1 MERKIMGLDYGEA
14 RTGVAISDALGITA
28 QGIESI
34 NHKGEKKLILRIGE
48 LINQYNVSKIV
59 LGLPINMNAT
69 YGERAQKTKLFA
81 EKLKKEF
88 NIEVEFIDERLT
100 TVISQ
105 KTMTSL
111 SIKKEKKKQIVDT
124 MSAMLI
130 LQTYLD
136 KNNLKEGEH

>member
-34 NHKGEKKLILRIGE
+34 NHKGDKKLLIRIGE
-48 LINQYNVSKIV
+48 LIKEYNIYKII
-59 LGLPINMNAT
+59 LGLPLNMNASI
-69 YGERAQKTKLFA
+69 GPRAEKTKSFA
-81 EKLKKEF
+81 EKLKNEF

-100 TVISQ
+100 TVVSL
-105 KTMTSL
+105 KTMTDL
-111 SIKKEKKKQIVDT
+111 NIKKEKKKQIVDT

-136 KNNLKEGEH
+136 KTK